1 MLTNV
6 CCSIGGTAEDDR
18 IIRGRCFAAQSHG
31 VQPSAPSDLAFGSG
45 ADRKLTSVKMTTSY
59 QKSESALPRGRS
71 LHLLCID
78 GVWTK
83 AECAVSELVDNLV
96 RPG

>member
-1 MLTNV
+1 MLINV
-6 CCSIGGTAEDDR
+6 CCWIGGTGGDDR
-18 IIRGRCFAAQSHG
+18 IIRGRCFAAQSYG
-31 VQPSAPSDLAFGSG
+31 VQPPAPSDLAFGCG

-59 QKSESALPRGRS
+59 QRSEPALPRGCG